1 MPKAKVNG
9 VEIEFE
15 PGMTVLQ
22 VAELAG
28 AEIPRF
34 CYHERLSIAGNCRM
48 CLVEVKPG
56 PPKPQ
61 ASCALPAAENQEI
74 FTNSP
79 MVKKAREGV
88 LEFLLINHPLDC
100 PICDQGG
107 ECDLQDETLGYGRD
121 DTRYTENKRAVEEKY
136 MGPLVKTVMTRCIQ
150 CTRCVRYVTEIAGV
164 PEIGMISRGEDA
176 EITTYLE
183 KAISSEMTGNVVDLC
198 PVGALTHKPWAFNYR
213 PWELKKTETVDVMDA
228 VGANIRVDAR
238 GAEVMRVLPRVNEAI
253 NEEWIDDKTRY
264 AVDGLM
270 RQRLDKPYIRKNKK
284 LVEATWAEAFD
295 AIAVEIKKAAP
306 DRVGVIAGDLQDAES
321 MKAALDLFGAL
332 GVTNLDARQDG
343 STLGEGPR
351 ASWLFNTTIAGLEQ
365 ADAVMLIGTNPRL
378 EAPLVNARLR
388 KHWLASGVRIGVVGD
403 NADLNYDY
411 HHIGAGAASLQKMF
425 DGHASIAA
433 QKPVFI
439 VGSGVFARED
449 GAALAAM
456 IGEGAA
462 KFGLVK
468 DGWNGF
474 NVLHTAAS
482 RVGALDM
489 GFIPGKGGLAAK
501 AMVKAGA
508 LDVLFLLGA
517 DEIDTADSD
526 AFVIYLGTHGDAG
539 AHKAD
544 VILPGAAYTE
554 KAGIYVNMEGRV
566 QMANRA
572 IFPKGEA
579 REDWAILRA
588 LSERLGS
595 KLPYDS
601 LNALR
606 RKLIADHPTFGQVGY
621 APGSMPQALDLAKL
635 GKKGK
640 VSDAPFTSPVTD
652 FYQTNPVA
660 RASVTMAEC
669 SALAASLRAQ
679 PVAAE

>member
-9 VEIEFE
+9 VEVEFE

-28 AEIPRF
+28 EEIPRF

-61 ASCALPAAENQEI
+61 ASCALPAADNQEI
-74 FTNSP
+74 FTNTP

-121 DTRYTENKRAVEEKY
+121 DSRYHENKRAVEEKY

-150 CTRCVRYVTEIAGV
+150 CTRCVRYVAEIAGV

-183 KAISSEMTGNVVDLC
+183 QAIHSEMTGNVVDLC

-213 PWELKKTETVDVMDA
+213 PWELKKTETIDVMDA

-238 GAEVMRVLPRVNEAI
+238 GAEVMRVLPRTNESI

-264 AVDGLM
+264 ACDGLM
-270 RQRLDKPYIRKNKK
+270 RQRIDKPYVRQGGK
-284 LVEATWAEAFD
+284 LVEATWPEAFA
-295 AIAVEIKKAAP
+295 AIAAKLKTASPERI
-306 DRVGVIAGDLQDAES
+306 GVIAGDLQDAES
-321 MKAALDLFGAL
+321 MKAAKDLFTAL
-332 GVTNLDARQDG
+332 GSANIDCRQDG
-343 STLGEGPR
+343 SVLGYGPR
-351 ASWLFNTTIAGLEQ
+351 ESWLFNTTIAGLEQ

-388 KHWLASGVRIGVVGD
+388 KAWLATGVRIGVIGD
-403 NADLNYDY
+403 QADLNYGY
-411 HHIGAGAASLQKMF
+411 HYVGAGMASLQAMF
-425 DGHASIAA
+425 DGHDQIAA

-439 VGSGVFARED
+439 VGSGVLARPD
-449 GAALAAM
+449 GAAILSA
-456 IGEGAA
+456 IGAGAD

-482 RVGALDM
+482 RVGGLDM
-489 GFIPGKGGLAAK
+489 GFVPGPGGLSAPQ
-501 AMVKAGA
+501 MVKKGA

-517 DEIDTADSD
+517 DEIDLADSD
-526 AFVIYLGTHGDAG
+526 AFTVYLGTHGDAG

-554 KAGIYVNMEGRV
+554 KAGLYVNMEGRV

-572 IFPKGEA
+572 VFPKGQA

-588 LSERLGS
+588 LSEQVGA

-606 RKLIADHPTFGQVGY
+606 AKLIADHPTFGQVGY
-621 APGSMPQALDLAKL
+621 APGSKPAALDLKALGAK
-635 GKKGK
+635 GEIAG
-640 VSDAPFTSPVTD
+640 AAFTSPVSD
-652 FYQTNPVA
+652 FYQTNPIA

-669 SALAASLRAQ
+669 SALAASLRSKPA
-679 PVAAE
+679 AAE

>member
-9 VEIEFE
+9 VEVEFE

-28 AEIPRF
+28 EEIPRF

-74 FTNSP
+74 FTASP
-79 MVKKAREGV
+79 MVKKGREGV

-121 DTRYTENKRAVEEKY
+121 DTRYHENKRAVEEKY

-213 PWELKKTETVDVMDA
+213 PWELKKTETVDVHDA

-238 GAEVMRVLPRVNEAI
+238 GSEVMRVLPRTNEAI

-270 RQRLDKPYIRKNKK
+270 RQRLDRPYVRVGKSLKP
-284 LVEATWAEAFD
+284 ATWAEAFD
-295 AIAVEIKKAAP
+295 AIAAKIKKAPA
-306 DRVGVIAGDLQDAES
+306 DRIGVIAGDLQDAES
-321 MKAALDLFGAL
+321 MKAAMDLFKAL
-332 GVTNLDARQDG
+332 GSANIDCRQDG
-343 STLGEGPR
+343 MALGFGPR
-351 ASWLFNTTIAGLEQ
+351 ESWLFNTTIAGIEQ
-365 ADAVMLIGTNPRL
+365 ADGIMLIGTNPRL

-388 KHWLASGVRIGVVGD
+388 KSWLASGVKIGVVGD
-403 NADLNYDY
+403 QADLNYDY
-411 HHIGAGAASLQKMF
+411 AYVGAGAASLKAMC
-425 DGHASIAA
+425 DKSPSIAM
-433 QKPVFI
+433 QKPAFI
-439 VGSGVFARED
+439 VGAGVLARED
-449 GAALAAM
+449 APAILDMIAAGA
-456 IGEGAA
+456 
-462 KFGLVK
+462 KDYGLVK

-482 RVGALDM
+482 RVGGLDM
-489 GFIPGKGGLAAK
+489 GFVPGKGGLAAK
-501 AMVKAGA
+501 DMVKKGA

-517 DEIDTADSD
+517 DEIDASASD
-526 AFVIYLGTHGDAG
+526 AFVVYLGTHGDKG

-554 KAGIYVNMEGRV
+554 KSGLYVNMEGRV
-566 QMANRA
+566 QIGARA
-572 IFPKGEA
+572 VFPKGEA

-588 LSERLGS
+588 LSDKLG
-595 KLPYDS
+595 KTLPYDS
-601 LNALR
+601 LGALR
-606 RKLIADHPTFGQVGY
+606 KALIVDHPTFGQVDY
-621 APGSMPQALDLAKL
+621 APGSVAAKLDLSKI

-640 VSDAPFTSPVTD
+640 VADTAFTSPITD
-652 FYQTNPVA
+652 FYQTNPIA

-669 SALAASLRAQ
+669 SALAASLKSAS
-679 PVAAE
+679 VAAE

>member
-9 VEIEFE
+9 VEVEFE

-28 AEIPRF
+28 EEIPRF

-61 ASCALPAAENQEI
+61 ASCALPAADNQEI
-74 FTNSP
+74 FTNTP

-107 ECDLQDETLGYGRD
+107 ECDLQDETVGYGRD
-121 DTRYTENKRAVEEKY
+121 DTRYQENKRAVEEKY

-150 CTRCVRYVTEIAGV
+150 CTRCVRYVSEIAGV

-183 KAISSEMTGNVVDLC
+183 QALHSEMTGNVVDLC

-213 PWELKKTETVDVMDA
+213 PWELKKTETIDVMDA

-238 GAEVMRVLPRVNEAI
+238 GSEVMRVLPRTHEAI

-264 AVDGLM
+264 ACDGLM
-270 RQRLDKPYIRKNKK
+270 RQRLDKPYVRKGKS
-284 LVEATWAEAFD
+284 LVEATWPEAFA
-295 AIAVEIKKAAP
+295 AIAAKVKKSAP
-306 DRVGVIAGDLQDAES
+306 DRIGAIAGDLQDAES
-321 MKAALDLFGAL
+321 MKAALDLFTAL
-332 GVTNLDARQDG
+332 GSPNIDCRQDG
-343 STLGEGPR
+343 SILGAGPR
-351 ASWLFNTTIAGLEQ
+351 ESWLFNTTIAGLEQ

-388 KHWLASGVRIGVVGD
+388 KAWLASNTRIGVVGD
-403 NADLNYDY
+403 QADLNYGY
-411 HHIGAGAASLQKMF
+411 HYVGAGAASLKKMF
-425 DGHASIAA
+425 DDHGKIAS
-433 QKPVFI
+433 QKPAFI
-439 VGSGVFARED
+439 IGSGLLARD
-449 GAALAAM
+449 DAAAILQL

-462 KFGLVK
+462 KFGVVK

-482 RVGALDM
+482 RVGGLDM

-501 AMVKAGA
+501 DMVKPGA

-517 DEIDTADSD
+517 DEIDTAASD
-526 AFVIYLGTHGDAG
+526 AFVVYLGTHGDAG
-539 AHKAD
+539 AHRAD

-554 KAGIYVNMEGRV
+554 KAGLYVNMEGRV

-572 IFPKGEA
+572 VFPKGQA

-588 LSERLGS
+588 LSEQLGF

-606 RKLIADHPTFGQVGY
+606 SKLMADHPTFGQVGY
-621 APGSMPQALDLAKL
+621 APGSKPTALDLSKL

-640 VSDAPFTSPVTD
+640 ASDAPFTSPVSD
-652 FYQTNPVA
+652 FYQTNPIT

-669 SALAASLRAQ
+669 SALAASLRSKS
-679 PVAAE
+679 VAAE

>member
-9 VEIEFE
+9 VEVEFE

-28 AEIPRF
+28 EEIPRF

-61 ASCALPAAENQEI
+61 ASCALPAADNQEI

-121 DTRYTENKRAVEEKY
+121 DTRYQENKRAVEEKY

-238 GAEVMRVLPRVNEAI
+238 GSEVMRVLPRTNEAI

-270 RQRLDKPYIRKNKK
+270 RQRLDRPYIRKNKK
-284 LVEATWAEAFD
+284 LVPATWAEAFE
-295 AIAVEIKKAAP
+295 AIAAKVKKAPA

-321 MKAALDLFGAL
+321 MKAALDLFAAL
-332 GVTNLDARQDG
+332 GSPNLDCRQDG
-343 STLGEGPR
+343 MVLGSGARET
-351 ASWLFNTTIAGLEQ
+351 WLFNSTIAGIEQ
-365 ADAVMLIGTNPRL
+365 ADAIMLIGTNPRL

-388 KHWLASGVRIGVVGD
+388 KSWLATGVRIGVVGPQ
-403 NADLNYDY
+403 ADLNYDY
-411 HHIGAGAASLQKMF
+411 HYVGAGVSSLQQMF
-425 DGHASIAA
+425 DGHAAIKA
-433 QKPVFI
+433 QKPAFI
-439 VGSGVFARED
+439 VGAGVTARAD
-449 GAALAAM
+449 GAALLNM

-462 KFGLVK
+462 KFGVVK

-474 NVLHTAAS
+474 NILHTAAS
-482 RVGALDM
+482 RVGGLDM

-501 AMVKAGA
+501 DMAKKGA

-517 DEIDTADSD
+517 DEIDTSGSD
-526 AFVIYLGTHGDAG
+526 AFVVYLGTHGDAG

-554 KAGIYVNMEGRV
+554 KAGLYVNMEGRV

-572 IFPKGEA
+572 VFPKGEA

-588 LSERLGS
+588 LSERLGHT
-595 KLPYDS
+595 LPYDN
-601 LNALR
+601 LAALR
-606 RKLIADHPTFGQVGY
+606 KRLIGDHPTFGQVDY
-621 APGSMPQALDLAKL
+621 APGSVPAKLDLSKL

-640 VSDAPFTSPVTD
+640 TSDAAFVSPIAD
-652 FYQTNPVA
+652 FYQTNPIA

-669 SALAASLRAQ
+669 SALAASLKQA